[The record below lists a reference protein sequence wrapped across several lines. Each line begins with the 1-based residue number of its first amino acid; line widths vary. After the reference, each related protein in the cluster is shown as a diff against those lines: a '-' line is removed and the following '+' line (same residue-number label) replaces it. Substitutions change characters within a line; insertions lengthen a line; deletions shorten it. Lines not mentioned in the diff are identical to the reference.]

1 MPQDSTPT
9 TLTFL
14 KELRQKGSLTIGW
27 EEGMIPPHLARKIWQ
42 AGLAETLDKAE
53 PRTGGTLTP
62 KV

>member
-1 MPQDSTPT
+1 MSTDSTAT
-9 TLTFL
+9 TMVYL
-14 KELRQKGSLTIGW
+14 KALRAKGSLTIGW
-27 EEGMIPPHLARKIWQ
+27 DEGMIPPNYARKLWL